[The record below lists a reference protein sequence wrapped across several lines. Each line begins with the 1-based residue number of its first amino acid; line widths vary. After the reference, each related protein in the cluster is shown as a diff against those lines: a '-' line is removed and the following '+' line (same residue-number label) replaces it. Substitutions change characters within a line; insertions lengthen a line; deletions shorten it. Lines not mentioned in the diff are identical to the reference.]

1 MIMIGLF
8 GVRELTTIKKKDLSF
23 LFCKCGCMFFNVV
36 FLSLLNLSVHM
47 IAAVISIAINFT
59 DGAAISP
66 THGDFT

>member
-8 GVRELTTIKKKDLSF
+8 GVHEPPHICKIM
-23 LFCKCGCMFFNVV
+23 FCKHGCIFVNVV
-36 FLSLLNLSVHM
+36 FLSLLNLSVHT
-47 IAAVISIAINFT
+47 IAAVISIAINFA